1 VSRPFLSLVPI
12 LPIAK
17 GTMPGKAKYVVPV
30 DAKTIGKRVAELR
43 KSRGLTQVEIATQ
56 LGMTQALVS
65 DYERGKLRLHG
76 GLIVAFA
83 KALRVS
89 ADQILGLK
97 ESDGHGRLEDRRFLR
112 RLQKI
117 EKLSRRDKQVLLAT
131 IDKFL
136 AGVS

>member
-1 VSRPFLSLVPI
+1 MP
-12 LPIAK
+12 AK
-17 GTMPGKAKYVVPV
+17 PSYSVPV
-30 DAKTIGKRVAELR
+30 DAKTIGKRLSELR
-43 KSRGLTQVEIATQ
+43 KSRGLTQVEIAKQ

-76 GLIVAFA
+76 GLVVAFA

-97 ESDGHGRLEDRRFLR
+97 QTNGQGFLKDRRFLR

-117 EKLSRRDKQVLLAT
+117 DKLSKRDKQSLLGT
-131 IDKFL
+131 IDAFL
-136 AGVS
+136 SKVS